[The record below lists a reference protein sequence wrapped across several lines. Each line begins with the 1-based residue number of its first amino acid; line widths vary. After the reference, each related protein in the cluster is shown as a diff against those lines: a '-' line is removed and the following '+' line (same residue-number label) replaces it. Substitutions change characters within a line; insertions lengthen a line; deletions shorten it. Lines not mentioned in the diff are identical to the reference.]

1 MKLRRIKFIE
11 RIESDRNIQFSI
23 IREKGGGGQFLKDSK
38 DTRLIPKCDIWNDF
52 FEINLKKINK
62 TKFR

>member
-1 MKLRRIKFIE
+1 M
-11 RIESDRNIQFSI
+11 
-23 IREKGGGGQFLKDSK
+23 REKGGGGQFLKDSK

-62 TKFR
+62 TKFKQKYSQ